1 MDWPTLAVVVV
12 TYNRARTLHE
22 TLRRLGAHLLYT
34 GPLVWIVADDGSDD
48 DTASMLALD
57 YPDVQRVVSPRR
69 GLGANT
75 NAGLRA
81 ALTQA
86 DYVLQL
92 QDDMHLLTT
101 LDMHPH
107 IERLRDDTTCGF
119 IRLWGV
125 GGHRYE
131 GRLEGN
137 YWRVYWHSDELYIPS
152 DRPHVKHRRFH
163 EHYGFYPEGLVTAHT
178 EEAWCH
184 QCKGRAGL
192 EGKQIDVFVPQMQDT
207 ERSWEH
213 MEWSQRWRDVG
224 L

>member
-1 MDWPTLAVVVV
+1 VDWPTLAINIV
-12 TYNRARTLHE
+12 TYNRKD
-22 TLRRLGAHLLYT
+22 TLRQTLGRLARHLHYVGAIKT
-34 GPLVWIVADDGSDD
+34 IVADDGSDD
-48 DTASMLALD
+48 DTLGMLATEF
-57 YPDVQRVVSPRR
+57 PEVGIVTSART

-81 ALTQA
+81 CLRVA

-107 IERLRDDTTCGF
+107 IERLKDDPTCGF

-163 EHYGFYPEGLVTAHT
+163 AHYGFYPEMLDTATT
-178 EEAWCH
+178 EDAWCH
-184 QCKGRAGL
+184 QCKDRAGAD
-192 EGKQIDVFVPQMQDT
+192 GTQIDVFVPQNQLT
-207 ERSWEH
+207 ETTWEH
-213 MEWSQRWRDVG
+213 AHWGQRWRDVG